1 MTTIAESAQ
10 VCGNELIHELMELQ
24 LDPDQFV
31 IFGSAPLLAHGL
43 RTIVHD
49 LDIVARG
56 DAMDFARKNGTLR
69 VGRYSGDPVWHLNN
83 GRLQFSAG
91 WITNS
96 WDANQLIDNAEII
109 QGLRF
114 ACLSDVL
121 RYKQELLRKKDLAD
135 IARIQSYLCQ

>member
-1 MTTIAESAQ
+1 MTTIAEAAQ
-10 VCGNELIHELMELQ
+10 VCDNELIHELMELE

-43 RTIVHD
+43 RAIVHD

-56 DAMDFARKNGTLR
+56 AVMDFARKTGTLG

-91 WITNS
+91 WITNH
-96 WDANQLIDNAEII
+96 WDANQLIDNAEVI
-109 QGLRF
+109 GSLRF
-114 ACLSDVL
+114 ARLSDVL
-121 RYKQELLRKKDLAD
+121 RYKQELLRKKDLTD
-135 IARIQSYLCQ
+135 ITRIQSYLRQ